1 MNRRKLIEKALY
13 AGIGVLSLTKEKAR
27 ALADD
32 LVKRGEA
39 RQDEVEE
46 LVDCWAKRGE
56 EERKTLRNLVKDE
69 TERALS
75 AVNVATKAD
84 IAALDKKIEALTER
98 LGK

>member
-1 MNRRKLIEKALY
+1 MNTRELIEKGFY

-46 LVDCWAKRGE
+46 LVDRWAKRGE
-56 EERKTLRNLVKDE
+56 EERETLRKLVKDE
-69 TERALS
+69 TERALG
-75 AVNVATKAD
+75 AANLATKAD
-84 IAALDKKIEALTER
+84 ITALNKKIETLTQR
-98 LGK
+98 SRK

>member
-1 MNRRKLIEKALY
+1 MNTRELIEKGFY

-46 LVDCWAKRGE
+46 LVDRWAKRGE
-56 EERKTLRNLVKDE
+56 EERETLRKLVKDE

-75 AVNVATKAD
+75 AVSVATKAD
-84 IAALDKKIEALTER
+84 IAALNKKIETLTER